1 MTQRIGTSLVSRRAI
16 GILALAAL
24 VVWTFAGCGRETP
37 STRDLRI
44 FHAAGLTPVLD
55 AVRGD
60 AERDLGIRLQA
71 EGSGSQVACR
81 KLSELGR
88 DADLVGVADAA
99 LVEALLNGV
108 CSWRIDFAN
117 DEVVLAVGSRARYAG
132 DAEEDWVSVLSGR
145 DVRIGRVDE
154 NQGPIGYRTL
164 LVWKLAE
171 ARGADGLY
179 DKLLAKADKVV
190 DHVTR
195 LTPLLK
201 NGEIDYAFVYE
212 SICIAR
218 DIRFIPLDPAIN
230 LGSRDV
236 DYSAAEVT
244 YDKLKAGAPETVTV
258 RGAPVTWALSIP
270 DRGAD
275 ADLARAFVRY
285 LLTEKASVLE
295 KNGFAPIA
303 PPRFFGSA
311 SAFEPFKDFCRH
323 AGELE

>member
-171 ARGADGLY
+171 ARGG
-179 DKLLAKADKVV
+179 AKD
-190 DHVTR
+190 
-195 LTPLLK
+195 
-201 NGEIDYAFVYE
+201 
-212 SICIAR
+212 
-218 DIRFIPLDPAIN
+218 AI
-230 LGSRDV
+230 L
-236 DYSAAEVT
+236 
-244 YDKLKAGAPETVTV
+244 
-258 RGAPVTWALSIP
+258 P
-270 DRGAD
+270 DRDTICRMASGGTS
-275 ADLARAFVRY
+275 VRS
-285 LLTEKASVLE
+285 TRSGGRNRPPTASS
-295 KNGFAPIA
+295 NGVW
-303 PPRFFGSA
+303 PR
-311 SAFEPFKDFCRH
+311 
-323 AGELE
+323 